1 MPAAPALEHIVKQ
14 FEIALRL
21 RINGDKVFTGIRLRR
36 FEMRQEGSLC
46 FFHVRAA
53 RRPRARNGI

>member
-1 MPAAPALEHIVKQ
+1 
-14 FEIALRL
+14 
-21 RINGDKVFTGIRLRR
+21 
-36 FEMRQEGSLC
+36 MRQEGSLC